1 MQYKIIHEGIRINKD
16 ITMNK
21 DFKSENL
28 VIPRRCIS
36 KLLYNLMRKYY

>member
-1 MQYKIIHEGIRINKD
+1 MQYKIKHEGIRINKA

-28 VIPRRCIS
+28 VIPECIS
-36 KLLYNLMRKYY
+36 KLLYNLMQKYY